1 MLTPKG
7 GDPMTP
13 ERDFDLQ
20 LENDVA
26 SATEFTGMLPAIAT
40 HNDPEA
46 LAAAMDVPANVI
58 AARED
63 PACSPQPNGN
73 AHPCGAHNQQ
83 KTTPGCR
90 PAKAPGPYRPD

>member
-1 MLTPKG
+1 
-7 GDPMTP
+7 MTP

-20 LENDVA
+20 MENNLA

-58 AARED
+58 AAREG
-63 PACSPQPNGN
+63 PAHSPLQYGN
-73 AHPCGAHNQQ
+73 EHLCDAHNRQ

-90 PAKAPGPYRPD
+90 PAKAPGPSRRG

>member
-1 MLTPKG
+1 
-7 GDPMTP
+7 MTP
-13 ERDFDLQ
+13 EREIDLEM
-20 LENDVA
+20 ENDLA

-63 PACSPQPNGN
+63 PAHSPLLYGN
-73 AHPCGAHNQQ
+73 EHLCDGHNPL
-83 KTTPGCR
+83 KTTPGNR
-90 PAKAPGPYRPD
+90 PAKAPGPSRRD

>member
-1 MLTPKG
+1 
-7 GDPMTP
+7 MTP

-20 LENDVA
+20 LENDIA

-63 PACSPQPNGN
+63 PAHSPLTNGN
-73 AHPCGAHNQQ
+73 GRPCDAHNRRM
-83 KTTPGCR
+83 TTPAAR

>member
-7 GDPMTP
+7 GDFMTP
-13 ERDFDLQ
+13 ERDFDLL

-63 PACSPQPNGN
+63 PAHLPQPSGN
-73 AHPCGAHNQQ
+73 AHLCGARSRQ

-90 PAKAPGPYRPD
+90 PAKAPGPYHPD

>member
-1 MLTPKG
+1 
-7 GDPMTP
+7 MTP

-20 LENDVA
+20 LENDLA

-63 PACSPQPNGN
+63 PAHSPLTNGN
-73 AHPCGAHNQQ
+73 GRLCGARNRQ
-83 KTTPGCR
+83 KTTHGNR
-90 PAKAPGPYRPD
+90 PAKAPGPYHRD

>member
-1 MLTPKG
+1 
-7 GDPMTP
+7 MTP
-13 ERDFDLQ
+13 ERDLDFAM
-20 LENDVA
+20 ENNLA

-63 PACSPQPNGN
+63 PAYSPQTSGN
-73 AHPCGAHNQQ
+73 AHLCGARNRQ
-83 KTTPGCR
+83 KTTPGDH
-90 PAKAPGPYRPD
+90 PAKAPGPYRRDSARNP